1 MASPGNPAVAQF
13 VESAASG
20 LLVVLVGWITATVR
34 RAAKKFM
41 GEHDWLMQTTAK
53 NSTQIAE
60 NTQAIKQMLEQER
73 PRRR

>member
-20 LLVVLVGWITATVR
+20 LLVVLVTWITATIR
-34 RAAKKFM
+34 RVAKRFM
-41 GEHDWLMQTTAK
+41 GQHDWLMKTTTA
-53 NSTQIAE
+53 
-60 NTQAIKQMLEQER
+60 NTEAISRNTEAIKQMLEQER